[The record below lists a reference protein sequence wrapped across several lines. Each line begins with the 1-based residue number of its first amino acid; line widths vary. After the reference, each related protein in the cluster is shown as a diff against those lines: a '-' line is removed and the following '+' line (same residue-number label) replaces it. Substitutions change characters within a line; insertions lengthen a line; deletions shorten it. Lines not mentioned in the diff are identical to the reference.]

1 MNWAL
6 SLLTLQF
13 SQLQRSEARP
23 PQMARPPHLE
33 GPATPQRASASF
45 FTEASGNSRVVNI
58 YGDLHSTC
66 EGLDCAEMHSQIA
79 SLLQIVQRLE
89 KHAADLEE
97 LPGRFPRDVEAQTSD
112 GGNTN
117 TITIVVNVNRIH
129 LGFCLFY

>member
-1 MNWAL
+1 
-6 SLLTLQF
+6 
-13 SQLQRSEARP
+13 
-23 PQMARPPHLE
+23 MARPPHLE

-45 FTEASGNSRVVNI
+45 FTETSGNSRVVNV
-58 YGDLHSTC
+58 YGDYNTYESF
-66 EGLDCAEMHSQIA
+66 DNAEMHSQI
-79 SLLQIVQRLE
+79 VQRLE
-89 KHAADLEE
+89 RHAADLEE